1 MLSRRHSNNW
11 RWQCRR
17 GLRPRRSI
25 IQKIGIT
32 IAFLSVPLA
41 ASGHHS
47 RVEFSD
53 DLLELEGE
61 LLEVVWLNPHPALFL
76 KVMND
81 SGDAEIWRVE
91 AHTGVRVY
99 NRMGVTSDLFNVG
112 DRVRVAG
119 RTSTRRNLHLLGTN
133 VLLADDREVLLSRDD
148 PPHWPGRPIVGTDGS
163 VPMNETSLASAASE
177 NRGLFRIWSVSPN
190 DRAQNLPYTDTARA
204 GRAGWDPAD
213 NAIARCEQPGMPVT
227 MGAPLPIRFIDD
239 NGAFSLHAVYFD
251 TVRTIHLDD
260 TVDPGTQ
267 PATHLGYSVGR
278 WDGRTLTVVTTRI
291 NYPYIDNEARTP
303 QSAAVETLERFT
315 LSEDQSQLDYHLT
328 ITDSATFTEPATR
341 ERIYLALDEP
351 FDVLDCHVF

>member
-1 MLSRRHSNNW
+1 MFGRRRNSSH
-11 RWQCRR
+11 RGLCRR
-17 GLRPRRSI
+17 GPGPRRSTA
-25 IQKIGIT
+25 QKIGIT
-32 IAFLSVPLA
+32 IAFLSIPLA

-47 RVEFSD
+47 RIEFSD
-53 DLLELEGE
+53 EVLELEGQ

-76 KVMND
+76 EVMND
-81 SGDAEIWRVE
+81 RGDAEIWRVE

-99 NRMGVTSDLFNVG
+99 NRMGVTPDLFNVG

-119 RTSTRRNLHLLGTN
+119 RTSTRRALHLLGTN

-148 PPHWPGRPIVGTDGS
+148 PPHWPGRPIVGTTGS

-177 NRGLFRIWSVSPN
+177 NQGLFRIWSVSPN
-190 DRAQNLPYTDTARA
+190 GRAQNLPYTDSARA

-227 MGAPLPIRFIDD
+227 MGAPLPIRFIDE
-239 NGAFSLHAVYFD
+239 GETLSLHAVYFD
-251 TVRTIHLDD
+251 TLRTIHLDD
-260 TVDPGTQ
+260 AGDPGAQ

-278 WDGRTLTVVTTRI
+278 WDGLTLTIVTTRI

-303 QSAAVETLERFT
+303 QSEAVETLERFT

-328 ITDSATFTEPATR
+328 ITDPATFTEPATR